1 MTRAIQNRFSGPVTV
16 FHEQALPERA
26 TPAGYAALIDAYG
39 LRVPL
44 PRTLSATGEHHR
56 IKNDAGWRILTPRH
70 APSPDLEGHLTFAL
84 KYEGLDLAVLKRLFA
99 DLAPAD
105 IEAIVRAKPTG
116 RYARRIWFLYEW
128 LMGRRLNLPDA
139 DKGTYE
145 PVVDTAQQW
154 AVPGQNSSRHR
165 VRNNLPGTPEFCP
178 LVFRTKILEEFVA
191 LDLVHRAQDVVAH
204 VPKDLLARTAA
215 FLLLKDSR
223 SSYAIEEE
231 RPQQDRIQR
240 WGRAIGEAGRRP
252 IDLDELLR
260 LQALVIGDARFVR
273 LGLREEDGFVG
284 EHDHES
290 GAPIPDHISAHPED
304 LRSLIGGLVAFD
316 LGAAR
321 SLDAVIAA
329 AVLAFGFVYVHPFV
343 DGNSRIH
350 RYLIHHILAHRGF
363 NPAGVVFP
371 VSAAILERID
381 EYRKTLEDYSQR
393 LLTVID
399 WQSTDEGNVRVLN
412 DTADFYRFFD
422 ATLHA
427 EFLYA
432 CVRQTI
438 EQDLPRETR
447 FLEQYDRFRSG
458 IEAIVDMPER
468 TVDLLFRFLHQSGG
482 RLSKRARE
490 QEFAQLTEAETSTV
504 EQAYQASFRANS

>member
-1 MTRAIQNRFSGPVTV
+1 MARQNRFSGPVTV
-16 FHEQALPERA
+16 FHERVLPERG
-26 TPAGYAALIDAYG
+26 TPAGYTALIDAYG

-56 IKNDAGWRILTPRH
+56 VKNDAGWRILTPRH
-70 APSPDLEGHLTFAL
+70 APGPDLEGHLTFAL
-84 KYEGLDLAVLKRLFA
+84 KYEGLDLAVLKGLFA
-99 DLAPAD
+99 ALAPAD

-116 RYARRIWFLYEW
+116 SYVRRMWFLYEW
-128 LMGRRLNLPDA
+128 LMGKRLDLPDA

-145 PVVDTAQQW
+145 PVVDTEQQW
-154 AVPGQNSSRHR
+154 AVPGANSSRHH

-178 LVFRTKILEEFVA
+178 LVFRTKTLEEFA
-191 LDLVHRAQDVVAH
+191 AMDLVHRAREVVAN

-223 SSYAIEEE
+223 SSYAIEGE
-231 RPQQDRIQR
+231 RPPQDRIQR

-273 LGLREEDGFVG
+273 LGLREEGGFVG
-284 EHDHES
+284 EHDRES
-290 GAPIPDHISAHPED
+290 RAPIPDHISARPED
-304 LRSLIGGLVAFD
+304 LRSLIDGIVAFD
-316 LGAAR
+316 RGAAQG
-321 SLDAVIAA
+321 LDAVVAA
-329 AVLAFGFVYVHPFV
+329 AVLAFGFIYVHPFV
-343 DGNSRIH
+343 DGNGRIH
-350 RYLIHHILAHRGF
+350 RYLIHHVLAQRGF

-381 EYRKTLEDYSQR
+381 EYRKSLEDYSQR

-399 WQSTDEGNVRVLN
+399 WQPTDDGNVRVLN

-422 ATLHA
+422 ATPHA

-438 EQDLPRETR
+438 EQDLPRETQ
-447 FLEQYDRFRSG
+447 FLEQYDRFRAS
-458 IEAIVDMPER
+458 IETIVDMPER
-468 TVDLLFRFLHQSGG
+468 TVDLLFRFLHQNGG

-490 QEFAQLTEAETSTV
+490 QEFAQLTEAETSAA
-504 EQAYQASFRANS
+504 EQAYRASFPANS